1 MRLTEGITYI
11 TEDNFEFI
19 LLSKDKDSNISTNM
33 NLSFGS
39 RAHLYEVTFKYLGG
53 KPLQGTILKVT
64 SGRDEP
70 TYVFDDGIAYSGV
83 IMGRIEANDK
93 NSDPHGGGR
102 RTRKRK
108 NTRR

>member
-1 MRLTEGITYI
+1 MRLVEGTTYI

-33 NLSFGS
+33 NRAFGS
-39 RAHLYEVTFKYLGG
+39 KAHIYEVTYKYLGG
-53 KPLQGTILKVT
+53 KPQQGTILKVT
-64 SGRDEP
+64 SGRAEP
-70 TYVFDDGIAYSGV
+70 TYVFNDGIAYSGV
-83 IMGRIEANDK
+83 IMGHIEANDK
-93 NSDPHGGGR
+93 NGDPQGGGR